1 MKIKLK
7 TLRLASLLLAMV
19 STRGAG
25 QLLKN
30 DEQMLPSAP

>member
-7 TLRLASLLLAMV
+7 TLRLARLLLAML

-25 QLLKN
+25 QPAEK
-30 DEQMLPSAP
+30 